1 MDNNFLAAQR
11 KKTNAWKIFFFA
23 FLCFILMLNI
33 FFRVHHPHFELEKI
47 PGFWAAF
54 GFAGAI
60 ILGLISKA
68 IAHRFLERSED
79 FYDRN

>member
-1 MDNNFLAAQR
+1 MRNNFLDAQR
-11 KKTNAWKIFFFA
+11 KKTNAWKIFFFTI
-23 FLCFILMLNI
+23 LCFILIVNI
-33 FFRVHHPHFELEKI
+33 FIRVHHPHFELEKI
-47 PGFWAAF
+47 PGFWAVF